1 MLFSGGDIGARMADL
16 LLSLPAVLW
25 AITFHEFCHAWVAW
39 KLGDKTAGFE
49 GRVSMNPLVHL
60 DPIGALMLLVVGF
73 GWARPVPIN
82 SRFFRN
88 PRRDIVLVS
97 LAGAGG
103 NLLTAVVVAIVFHL
117 LPFLSP
123 MFLGM
128 PMMGTFVRFLYT
140 MLFINVGLAVFNL
153 IPIPPLDGS
162 KVLSIFLPRSALP
175 AYFWMERYGMFV
187 LFALIFTGI
196 LQEVM
201 RPIIRG
207 IAFLLLKF

>member
-1 MLFSGGDIGARMADL
+1 MADL

-123 MFLGM
+123 MILGM

-196 LQEVM
+196 LQGVM